1 MTRIEGD
8 FVKGVEVSGGGGG
21 GGGVVVVV
29 VAAVEVATVLLL
41 YFNHALSIHASNTL
55 PFPFPTL
62 IHIIHRQR
70 ARAVLTQSS
79 FTAVTG
85 VLGCSWRWQQQHA
98 QQRQFQS
105 LRFFATLCHFN
116 L

>member
-1 MTRIEGD
+1 M
-8 FVKGVEVSGGGGG
+8 FM
-21 GGGVVVVV
+21 VVVVVVAVLV
-29 VAAVEVATVLLL
+29 VAAVEVAIVLLL
-41 YFNHALSIHASNTL
+41 YLNHALSIHASNTL
-55 PFPFPTL
+55 PFPFPSL
-62 IHIIHRQR
+62 IQIILRQR

-85 VLGCSWRWQQQHA
+85 VLGCSWWQQQHA